1 MKDLPDLFK
10 VAIVKD
16 KEVFVLFIQALY
28 IVRNTL
34 GEVPDV
40 SRVELLS
47 GETPIL
53 IDSREEE
60 RSVVDE
66 TPFSLKVIC
75 YYLYCLS
82 RP

>member
-1 MKDLPDLFK
+1 MNDSPDLFK

-16 KEVFVLFIQALY
+16 KEVFVLIIQALY

-66 TPFSLKVIC
+66 TPFSLKVMC